1 MTTAL
6 VTHLDCF
13 AHAVPDHVH
22 EVPDHVHEVPE
33 RLSRVLRALDGL
45 NLTRIAAPLAS
56 DQQIALCH
64 DPAYIAEIRARMPA
78 EGFELLDPE
87 SDAETVLSP
96 GSEHAIWRSVG
107 AAIRAVDAVLDQE
120 VETAFAAI
128 RPPGHHAE
136 AALPMGFCIFGNV
149 AIAAKHALSRVDR
162 VAIVDFDVH
171 HGNGTQAL
179 LADEPNALV
188 ISSHQMPLW
197 PGTGAPEERGPH
209 GTHLNVP
216 LAPGSGGAVM
226 RRAYE
231 STVFPAI
238 ATFKPDLILI
248 SAGFDCH
255 QDDPLADLNWS
266 AEDYRWLTAQL
277 AALAE
282 THCQGRLVS
291 VLEGGYDLDA
301 LGPCVRAHVE
311 ELMKVTA

>member
-1 MTTAL
+1 MATAL

-13 AHAVPDHVH
+13 AHAVP
-22 EVPDHVHEVPE
+22 EHVHEVPE
-33 RLSRVLRALDGL
+33 RLGRVLGALDGL
-45 NLTRIAAPLAS
+45 DLTRLPAPLAT
-56 DQQIALCH
+56 DAQISACH
-64 DPAYIAEIRARMPA
+64 SAAYIASMRRRIPKI
-78 EGFELLDPE
+78 GFEML
-87 SDAETVLSP
+87 DAETDAETFLSP
-96 GSEHAIWRSVG
+96 GSENAVWRAVG
-107 AAIRAVDAVLDQE
+107 AAITAVDAVLDEE

-149 AIAAKHALSRVDR
+149 AIAAKHALTRTER

-179 LADEPNALV
+179 LADDPRALV

-197 PGTGAPEERGPH
+197 PETGHPQDRGPH
-209 GTHLNVP
+209 GTHLNVA
-216 LAPGSGGAVM
+216 LAPGTGGGEM

-231 STVFPAI
+231 NTVFPAI
-238 ATFKPDLILI
+238 TAFKPDLILI

-255 QDDPLADLNWS
+255 QDDPLADLNWTRQ
-266 AEDYRWLTAQL
+266 DYRWLTQNLASLAQKL
-277 AALAE
+277 
-282 THCQGRLVS
+282 CGGRLVS

-311 ELMKVTA
+311 ELMKVAP